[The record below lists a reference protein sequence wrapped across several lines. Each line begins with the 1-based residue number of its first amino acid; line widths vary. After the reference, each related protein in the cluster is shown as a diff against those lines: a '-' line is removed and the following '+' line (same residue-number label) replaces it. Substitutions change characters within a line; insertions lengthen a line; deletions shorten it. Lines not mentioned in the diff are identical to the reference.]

1 MAPLCGPTAL
11 WGGRRSRTSVL
22 ASWVGSMGERMVL
35 GRDNGM
41 GRVARWEV
49 LDGALALVD

>member
-1 MAPLCGPTAL
+1 
-11 WGGRRSRTSVL
+11 
-22 ASWVGSMGERMVL
+22 MGERMVL